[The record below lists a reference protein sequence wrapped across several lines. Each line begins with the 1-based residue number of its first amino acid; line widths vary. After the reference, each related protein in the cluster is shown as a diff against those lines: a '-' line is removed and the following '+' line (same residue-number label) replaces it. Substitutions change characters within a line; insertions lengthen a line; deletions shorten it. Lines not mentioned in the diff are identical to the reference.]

1 VYDILIDMNDVRKI
15 TILI

>member
-1 VYDILIDMNDVRKI
+1 MNDVRKI